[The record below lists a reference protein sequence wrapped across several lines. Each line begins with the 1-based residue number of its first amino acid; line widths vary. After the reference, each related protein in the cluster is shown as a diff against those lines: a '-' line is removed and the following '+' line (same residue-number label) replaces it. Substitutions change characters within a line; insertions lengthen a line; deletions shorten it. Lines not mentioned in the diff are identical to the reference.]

1 MGLTP
6 AAVVIRYGGGFGLPT
21 SYSCVDVLVNGG
33 TSVAVTDPPALVPS
47 FTPGDATYSDTCWAC
62 PTCADGSSGLP
73 SEPSLSS
80 LLTEFSVRC
89 TTSSAA
95 CSHVP
100 TVAHTSIHCVSVT
113 VSVCVPVCV
122 SVCLCVCCYVSVS
135 VAMCLCLLLCVCVC
149 DCVSVTACLC
159 VRAQPC

>member
-113 VSVCVPVCV
+113 VSVCVPLCLCVCDCV
-122 SVCLCVCCYVSVS
+122 CLCASLSVCLCVCCYVFVS
-135 VAMCLCLLLCVCVC
+135 VALCL
-149 DCVSVTACLC
+149 
-159 VRAQPC
+159 

>member
-6 AAVVIRYGGGFGLPT
+6 GAVVIRFGGGFGLPT
-21 SYSCVDVLVNGG
+21 SFSCVDVLVNGG

-95 CSHVP
+95 CPHVP

-113 VSVCVPVCV
+113 VSVCVPLCLCVCDCV
-122 SVCLCVCCYVSVS
+122 CLCASLSVCLCVCCYVFVS
-135 VAMCLCLLLCVCVC
+135 VALCL
-149 DCVSVTACLC
+149 
-159 VRAQPC
+159 